1 MMMSQL
7 TLAEA
12 MPERRRL
19 TAQEFSGLA
28 AVPEAA
34 AWFANLN
41 NENTRRA
48 YRADVQDFMTFL
60 GIERPEEL
68 REVTRAHVIA
78 WRSSLTDPA
87 EDGGRNLAPAS
98 VQRKLG
104 AVASLYDHLCDRN
117 AVAGNPVRGVKRPQR
132 DVQAGR
138 TPALSDDEARRLLDA
153 PKGDG
158 LKALR
163 DRAILACYL
172 FHALRRTE
180 LASLTVGS
188 LTRRRGV
195 PHLTVFGKGG
205 KTRHVPAHAEALGA
219 IHAYLAE
226 AGHGDDREAPLFQ
239 HVRTV
244 EGAQPRAISGDGI
257 YVAVKKYA
265 AEAGIEVEGLC
276 LHALRATAATNALE
290 NGADLAA
297 VQEWLGHASIETTR
311 LYDHR
316 HVTPQESPTFSVRY
330 RRKVSPPRA
339 ADASTP

>member
-1 MMMSQL
+1 MMSQL

-12 MPERRRL
+12 TPARRRL
-19 TAQEFSGLA
+19 TAPEFTGLA

-34 AWFANLN
+34 AWFANLT

-60 GIERPEEL
+60 GIEQPEEL

-78 WRSSLTDPA
+78 WRSSLTDPVK
-87 EDGGRNLAPAS
+87 DGGRNLAPAS

-104 AVASLYDHLCDRN
+104 AVASLYEHLCDRN
-117 AVAGNPVRGVKRPQR
+117 AVADNPVRGVKRPQR

-138 TPALSDDEARRLLDA
+138 TPALSDEEAERLLDA
-153 PKGDG
+153 PKGNG

-163 DRAILACYL
+163 DRAILSCYL
-172 FHALRRTE
+172 FHALRRNE

-195 PHLTVFGKGG
+195 PHLTVLGKGG
-205 KTRHVPAHAEALGA
+205 KTRHVPVHAEALHR
-219 IHAYLAE
+219 IRAYLAE
-226 AGHGDDREAPLFQ
+226 AGHGGDRDAPLFQ
-239 HVRTV
+239 HARTG
-244 EGAQPRAISGDGI
+244 EGVPPRGISGDGI

-265 AEAGIEVEGLC
+265 AEAGLEVEGLC

-316 HVTPQESPTFSVRY
+316 HVTPRESPTFSVRY
-330 RRKVSPPRA
+330 RREVSPPRA
-339 ADASTP
+339 ADAPRP